1 MSFLT
6 PLYLFGALAV
16 GLPILFHLIRRT
28 PRGRQLFSS
37 VMFLA
42 PSPPRIT
49 RRSRIEHWLL
59 LCLRGLAICL
69 LAAAFARPF
78 LREQTAADAAE
89 GNGRWVAVL
98 VDTSASMRR
107 GNLWDEAR
115 EQVRGALRG
124 AGPHDRVALYTFDD
138 QLQERFS
145 WDAWR
150 ALDPAQRAEASEATI
165 RDATPSWRGTNLG
178 QALVTVADSLEDAGG
193 AEREPGPREVV
204 VVSDLASGCRLEA
217 LQSFEWPEGVRVTFE
232 RVGAERP
239 PTNAGLHVPME
250 TDTSDGALR
259 VRVTN
264 AADSEHEQFRLSWQD
279 EFTRQSSVRRGSPDP
294 AVRVDRRFQDDEGR
308 PAVGAVD
315 GSGDPST
322 TGAGDPSTTQ
332 PTATASVE
340 VYVPPG
346 QSRVIRAPE
355 LPAEYVPTRLV
366 LVGDAHEFDNTCYV
380 SQRRTRDVA
389 IVYLGSDDRS
399 DTTQYRY
406 FVEPLFPSTRERNV
420 RVIDW
425 EFESTELPES
435 TTGLQMVVLTE
446 PPRPDQTGVLRAYA
460 QSGGLI
466 VFVPRNSDD
475 CAVIYELAGVA
486 PQPATEAEIDSYAM
500 VGEVDFSHPM
510 FAPLADPRFSD
521 FTKLHFWK
529 HRRIDTAALPECRV
543 LARFDDGDALIGEVP
558 LGRGR
563 LVFFT
568 SGWNR
573 GDSQL
578 AVWSKFVPLMN
589 GLLEYGSGQVQRQAQ
604 FLVGDDVPLAALGGP
619 RDVFESVRSPD
630 GTTQTLPEGTMSF
643 TQTDQPGIYRLSGTS
658 NGAPHEV
665 RFAVNVTPAE
675 SRTDP
680 LPLETL
686 EAAGIGLAVGD
697 SAAAQQAAA
706 ERERQLQNQEL
717 EGRQKLWRWLIVAA
731 VLLLVAETLLGG
743 RLARQ
748 RSEPAT

>member
-59 LCLRGLAICL
+59 LCLRALAICL

-78 LREQTAADAAE
+78 LRAPSAADASE
-89 GNGRWVAVL
+89 GNGRWLAVL
-98 VDTSASMRR
+98 LDTSASMRR
-107 GNLWDEAR
+107 GDLWDEAR

-124 AGPHDRVALYTFDD
+124 AGPHDRVALHTFDD
-138 QLQERFS
+138 RLQERFS

-150 ALDPAQRAEASEATI
+150 ALDPAQRAEAAEAAI
-165 RDATPSWRGTNLG
+165 KDVSPAWRGADLG
-178 QALVTVADSLEDAGG
+178 QALVTLADSLEDAAG
-193 AEREPGPREVV
+193 AEREPGPREIV

-217 LQSFEWPEGVRVTFE
+217 LQSFEWPDGVRVKFH
-232 RVGAERP
+232 RVGADLAS
-239 PTNAGLHVPME
+239 TNAGLHVPTE
-250 TDTSDGALR
+250 SNAGDGTLR

-264 AADSEHEQFRLSWQD
+264 ASDSEHEQFRLSWQD
-279 EFTRQSSVRRGSPDP
+279 EFTPPAGASAARG
-294 AVRVDRRFQDDEGR
+294 
-308 PAVGAVD
+308 GAAAPVA
-315 GSGDPST
+315 P
-322 TGAGDPSTTQ
+322 
-332 PTATASVE
+332 ASVE

-346 QSRVIRAPE
+346 QSRVVRAPE
-355 LPAEYVPTRLV
+355 LPPDHVPTRLV

-380 SQRRTRDVA
+380 SQRRTRDVT
-389 IVYLGSDDRS
+389 IVYLGGDDPS

-420 RVIDW
+420 RVVDW
-425 EFESTELPES
+425 EFESTVLPDS
-435 TTGLQMVVLTE
+435 TTGVQMVLVTE
-446 PPRPDQTGVLRAYA
+446 PPRPDQMAALRAYA
-460 QSGGLI
+460 QVGGMI
-466 VFVPRNSDD
+466 VIVPRNTDD
-475 CAVIYELAGVA
+475 CALLFELAGVA

-500 VGEVDFSHPM
+500 VGEVDFAHPV

-558 LGRGR
+558 LGDGR
-563 LVFFT
+563 LVFFA

-604 FLVGDDVPLAALGGP
+604 FIVGDEVPLAALGGP
-619 RDVFESVRSPD
+619 RDVFDSVRVPD
-630 GTTQTLPEGTMSF
+630 GTTQALPAGALRF
-643 TQTDQPGIYRLSGTS
+643 TQTDLPGIYRLSGAS

-665 RFAVNVTPAE
+665 RFAVNLPPAE

-697 SAAAQQAAA
+697 SAAAQESAA

-717 EGRQKLWRWLIVAA
+717 EGRQKLWRWLIIAA
-731 VLLLVAETLLGG
+731 VLLLVAETVLAG
-743 RLARQ
+743 RLAVQ
-748 RSEPAT
+748 RAEA

>member
-28 PRGRQLFSS
+28 PRGRQIFSS

-59 LCLRGLAICL
+59 LCLRGLAVCL

-78 LREQTAADAAE
+78 WREQSAADTAE

-124 AGPHDRVALYTFDD
+124 AGPHDRIALYTFDD
-138 QLQERFS
+138 RLHERFS
-145 WDAWR
+145 WDAWA
-150 ALDPAQRAEASEATI
+150 ALDPAQRAEAAEEAMK
-165 RDATPSWRGTNLG
+165 DVTPTWRGTDLG
-178 QALVTVADSLEDAGG
+178 QALVAVADSVDDAAG
-193 AEREPGPREVV
+193 AEREPGPREIV
-204 VVSDLASGCRLEA
+204 VVSDLAAGSRLEA
-217 LQSFEWPEGVRVTFE
+217 LQGFEWPDGVRVILE
-232 RVGAERP
+232 RLGTGLAR
-239 PTNAGLHVPME
+239 TNAGLHVPHE
-250 TDTSDGALR
+250 ADTGDTALR

-264 AADSEHEQFRLSWQD
+264 SADSEHEQFRLQWLD
-279 EFTRQSSVRRGSPDP
+279 EFTASST
-294 AVRVDRRFQDDEGR
+294 
-308 PAVGAVD
+308 
-315 GSGDPST
+315 GSGEDSDSIT
-322 TGAGDPSTTQ
+322 S
-332 PTATASVE
+332 TATPPAIAQGVD

-346 QSRVIRAPE
+346 QSRVVPAPE
-355 LPAEYVPTRLV
+355 LPSNYVPTRLI
-366 LVGDAHEFDNTCYV
+366 LRGDAHEFDNTCYV
-380 SQRRTRDVA
+380 AQRRTRDVT
-389 IVYLGSDDRS
+389 IVYRGGDDPL
-399 DTTQYRY
+399 DPAGYRY
-406 FVEPLFPSTRERNV
+406 FIEPLFPATRERNV
-420 RVIDW
+420 RVVDW
-425 EFESTELPES
+425 EFESTTLPDS
-435 TTGLQMVVLTE
+435 NTGLQMVLLTE
-446 PPRPDQTGVLRAYA
+446 TPLPDQTSALRTYVEA
-460 QSGGLI
+460 GGLLLY
-466 VFVPRNSDD
+466 VPRNAAD
-475 CAVIYELAGVA
+475 CAAIYELVGVA

-500 VGEVDFSHPM
+500 VGEVDFSHPI

-529 HRRIDTAALPECRV
+529 HRRIDTTALPDCRV
-543 LARFDDGDALIGEVP
+543 LARFDDGDALLAEVP
-558 LGRGR
+558 VGAGR
-563 LVFFT
+563 VMFFT

-604 FLVGDDVPLAALGGP
+604 FQVGDEVPLSALAGPRDLFEDVRLPDGTSHPLAADAS
-619 RDVFESVRSPD
+619 RFM
-630 GTTQTLPEGTMSF
+630 QTGLPGV
-643 TQTDQPGIYRLSGTS
+643 YRLRGTS
-658 NGAPHEV
+658 SGAPHEV
-665 RFAVNVTPAE
+665 RFAVNLPAAE

-697 SAAAQQAAA
+697 TAAAQAAA
-706 ERERQLQNQEL
+706 ADRERQLQNQEL

-731 VLLLVAETLLGG
+731 VALLVMETLLAG
-743 RLARQ
+743 RMARQ
-748 RSEPAT
+748 RGEPAT